1 MKILSENAIRY
12 LRVVSS
18 TKASQM
24 AYFPTPIDFVEDQ
37 LLQIILSN
45 WLAKTNI
52 TVGEVLEEMKEI
64 SNSTLNRRLKNLRK
78 MGIICHMADE
88 IDNRIKYIYPTNLC
102 IEYFNSTC
110 NSNSRMLI
118 Q

>member
-1 MKILSENAIRY
+1 MKILSENAINY
-12 LRVVSS
+12 LRIISS
-18 TKASQM
+18 TKASRM
-24 AYFPTPIDFVEDQ
+24 AYFSTPIDFVEDQ

-45 WLAKTNI
+45 WLVKTNI
-52 TVGEVLEEMKEI
+52 TVGEVLEEIKEI
-64 SNSTLNRRLKNLRK
+64 SNSTLHRRLKNLRK
-78 MGIICHMADE
+78 IGIISHIADE

-110 NSNSRMLI
+110 NSNSRMPI